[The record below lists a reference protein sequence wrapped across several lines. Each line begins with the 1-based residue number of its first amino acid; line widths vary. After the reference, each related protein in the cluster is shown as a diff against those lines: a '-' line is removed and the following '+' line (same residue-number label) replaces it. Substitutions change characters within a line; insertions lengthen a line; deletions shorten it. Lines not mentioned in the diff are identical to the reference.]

1 MSHLALPFLCFL
13 RHTDLAAFMLN
24 HRYSHCCAPFW
35 PMLLHEWIMSV
46 VPHSSSVSSLKYI
59 SHLYTLILH
68 DSPSNAENNP
78 EKRKKKSPG
87 GPWFVC
93 FPIPTPSSLIPPGYG
108 AEPQAMR
115 LPTPSCLVS
124 MEQNA
129 FQISR
134 PFWLTKGRAPP
145 SSHPFLSS
153 PPSAPAQSFP
163 SLTIDE
169 HMAWII
175 FQILFVFYLIILALF
190 SLIIAWERCYFMG
203 RLALDQSLMSIMA
216 LKRAVMEESK
226 KADECPNSSN
236 YWEDILLLIWG
247 KRYP

>member
-1 MSHLALPFLCFL
+1 MSHLALPFLYFL

-24 HRYSHCCAPFW
+24 HSYSHCCAPFW

-59 SHLYTLILH
+59 SHLYTPILH
-68 DSPSNAENNP
+68 DSPSDVENNP

-129 FQISR
+129 FQFSR

-145 SSHPFLSS
+145 SSHPSLSS
-153 PPSAPAQSFP
+153 PPSAPAQSFQSHHRWTHGLNYLSNP
-163 SLTIDE
+163 VCLLPYHLGVVFLNNSLRT
-169 HMAWII
+169 
-175 FQILFVFYLIILALF
+175 
-190 SLIIAWERCYFMG
+190 
-203 RLALDQSLMSIMA
+203 
-216 LKRAVMEESK
+216 
-226 KADECPNSSN
+226 
-236 YWEDILLLIWG
+236 LLLYG
-247 KRYP
+247 KACFGPVPHEYNGSKEGSHGRKQKGWWMS